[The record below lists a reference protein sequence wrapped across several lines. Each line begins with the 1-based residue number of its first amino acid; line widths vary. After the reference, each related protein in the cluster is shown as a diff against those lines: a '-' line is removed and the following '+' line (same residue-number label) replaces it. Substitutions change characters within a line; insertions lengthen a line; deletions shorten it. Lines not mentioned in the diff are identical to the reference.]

1 MKRYD
6 MNQALTRG
14 DDEGEFDGSFFIWIF
29 GILGFLSP
37 HSRRFGKDR
46 ISKQR
51 FCLVRGKI
59 GFCFLECSKSAYI
72 YMCVHSFRA
81 CTLMESC
88 MLVGNRHGLLVVVG
102 SYHVR

>member
-1 MKRYD
+1 MKVNS
-6 MNQALTRG
+6 MGVFL
-14 DDEGEFDGSFFIWIF
+14 F
-29 GILGFLSP
+29 GFLGFWDFSLLTLAGS
-37 HSRRFGKDR
+37 GKTENQNKD
-46 ISKQR
+46 
-51 FCLVRGKI
+51 FVWFAG
-59 GFCFLECSKSAYI
+59 KSASVFLSVQKARI